1 MFGSF
6 SFSVHNHTYQTSIND
21 SENINDYKSLEVT
34 STLKEKRTSPKHLC
48 FTDEATELSTA
59 KGSSSSWMVR
69 STLSIP
75 FFLFYPKGKHTRCQ
89 LVNEGGEM
97 SRKAPT
103 KNGEI
108 CCIFNV
114 LYVQNKANP
123 TCKSG

>member
-6 SFSVHNHTYQTSIND
+6 SFSVHNQTYQTSIDD

-75 FFLFYPKGKHTRCQ
+75 FFSILSQRKTHKVPVGKR
-89 LVNEGGEM
+89 
-97 SRKAPT
+97 RRR
-103 KNGEI
+103 
-108 CCIFNV
+108 NV
-114 LYVQNKANP
+114 EESTHKEW
-123 TCKSG
+123 